1 MFCFVFKR
9 IKNLFRVAL
18 IKRNMNFHEISFL
31 CGELI
36 IIASYK
42 FIFENRYVGKSIV
55 LYRRRSKYL
64 ASNWIFIC

>member
-42 FIFENRYVGKSIV
+42 FIFENRYVV
-55 LYRRRSKYL
+55 
-64 ASNWIFIC
+64 